1 MAYPANACVRRIE
14 RSTVK
19 SWMRF
24 FMEPLKSVAGAL
36 MGLLWLLVLV
46 LPLIVTLAYT
56 IGRDPK

>member
-1 MAYPANACVRRIE
+1 
-14 RSTVK
+14 
-19 SWMRF
+19 
-24 FMEPLKSVAGAL
+24 MEPLKSVAGAL